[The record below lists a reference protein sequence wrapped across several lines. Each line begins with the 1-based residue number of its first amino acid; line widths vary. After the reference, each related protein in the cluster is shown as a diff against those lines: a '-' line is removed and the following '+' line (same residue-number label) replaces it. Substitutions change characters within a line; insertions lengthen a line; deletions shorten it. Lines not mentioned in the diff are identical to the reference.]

1 MFGSPCCSRWAGFAV
16 QPNRVTGLATRRG
29 GCSQLRQIC
38 NLTQNII
45 RICNL
50 VVADVRYHSVVLVGL
65 DLQFAIIMYWND
77 TAWMAI
83 KSTHPRYSLD
93 DGKTQHTRLQWL

>member
-1 MFGSPCCSRWAGFAV
+1 MKC
-16 QPNRVTGLATRRG
+16 TRRG

-83 KSTHPRYSLD
+83 KNTHPRYSLD
-93 DGKTQHTRLQWL
+93 DGKTQHTRSQWL

>member
-1 MFGSPCCSRWAGFAV
+1 MQIVKVAV
-16 QPNRVTGLATRRG
+16 SLPRG
-29 GCSQLRQIC
+29 GCS
-38 NLTQNII
+38 
-45 RICNL
+45 
-50 VVADVRYHSVVLVGL
+50 VALVVLVGL

>member
-1 MFGSPCCSRWAGFAV
+1 M
-16 QPNRVTGLATRRG
+16 
-29 GCSQLRQIC
+29 RQIC

-83 KSTHPRYSLD
+83 KNKPFGILSVETVTYP
-93 DGKTQHTRLQWL
+93 